1 MSIAQALVAELDH
14 EAATTRKLLERTPTA
29 AAIAGWKPH
38 EKSMHL
44 GQLACHIAEIPSW
57 GGPMLHL
64 SELDIKPV
72 DGPAYTSPTFES
84 VEALLALF
92 DTNVAQARESLGSMS
107 DEAYMQPW
115 TMLMGGQTIFTMP
128 RIAVARTWVMNHLIH
143 HRGQYS
149 VYLRLQGVPVP
160 GIYGPSADEPGM

>member
-1 MSIAQALVAELDH
+1 MSIAHALIPELDH
-14 EAATTRKLLERTPTA
+14 EAATTRKLLERTPA
-29 AAIAGWKPH
+29 DAAIAGWKPH

-57 GGPMLHL
+57 GGPMLRL
-64 SELDIKPV
+64 AEIDIAPV
-72 DGPAYTSPTFES
+72 GGPAYTSPIFES
-84 VEALLALF
+84 VEVLVAMF
-92 DTNVAQARESLGSMS
+92 DRNVAQARASLGGMS
-107 DEAYMQPW
+107 DEEFMQPW
-115 TMLMGGQTIFTMP
+115 TMLMGGQKIFTMP
-128 RIAVARTWVMNHLIH
+128 RIAVVRTWVMNHLIH